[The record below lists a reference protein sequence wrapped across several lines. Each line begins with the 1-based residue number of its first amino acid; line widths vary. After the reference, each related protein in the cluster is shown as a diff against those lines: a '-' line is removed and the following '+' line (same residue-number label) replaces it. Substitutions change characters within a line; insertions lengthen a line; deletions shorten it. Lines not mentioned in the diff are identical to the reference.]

1 MHAVVTRS
9 EISYSLLSA
18 NTMDKYGYIRQI
30 LHRANGT
37 GSQTRASASRFLIA
51 VGLLSSAGFTI
62 SAVYM
67 VTLVKVINEICVNQ
81 TRFKRILILHLCAKH
96 KNILLFNFS

>member
-1 MHAVVTRS
+1 MHVVVTRS

-18 NTMDKYGYIRQI
+18 NTMDKYGDRRQI

-37 GSQTRASASRFLIA
+37 ESQTRAPASRFLIA
-51 VGLLSSAGFTI
+51 VGLLSSAGFII

-81 TRFKRILILHLCAKH
+81 TRFNRILILHLCAKH
-96 KNILLFNFS
+96 IKYTFI